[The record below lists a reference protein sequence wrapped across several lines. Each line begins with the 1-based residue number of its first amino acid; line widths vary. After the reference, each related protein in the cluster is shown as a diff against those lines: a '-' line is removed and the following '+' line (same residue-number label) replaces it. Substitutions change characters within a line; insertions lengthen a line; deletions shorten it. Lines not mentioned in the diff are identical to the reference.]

1 MTVKSKSA
9 AGKAK
14 APAKAKVAPEVV
26 VPAPAPVAI
35 AEPEVVEAAPVVE
48 TPVAEVIEA
57 APVVEAAPEPV
68 AAEPT
73 PEVAI
78 TPTTTPAPT
87 KKDKPMTTTVDFS
100 AFQNTLSD
108 VQAKAK
114 EAYEKGT
121 AAFGDYNSFAKGNVE
136 ALVEAGKILSAGLQE
151 LSGEIVAESRTAFE
165 ALTAEVKELAAA
177 KTPTEFLR
185 LQSELAKKHLDHA
198 VSFGSKQSEAVMKLT
213 TEATAPLTS
222 RVTLAVE
229 KLQKN
234 A

>member
-1 MTVKSKSA
+1 MPAKTKSTV
-9 AGKAK
+9 GKAK
-14 APAKAKVAPEVV
+14 APAKAKAAPEIAA
-26 VPAPAPVAI
+26 PAPVAAAPVAI
-35 AEPEVVEAAPVVE
+35 AEPEVVVAPIVE
-48 TPVAEVIEA
+48 P
-57 APVVEAAPEPV
+57 APEPV
-68 AAEPT
+68 AAEPVVQVEIA
-73 PEVAI
+73 P
-78 TPTTTPAPT
+78 TPAPP
-87 KKDKPMTTTVDFS
+87 KKEKTMTTTVDFS

-198 VSFGSKQSEAVMKLT
+198 VSFGSKQSEAVLKLT

>member
-1 MTVKSKSA
+1 MPAKTKSTV
-9 AGKAK
+9 GKAK
-14 APAKAKVAPEVV
+14 APAKAKAAPAAA
-26 VPAPAPVAI
+26 APAPVAS
-35 AEPEVVEAAPVVE
+35 AETEVVEVAPVVE
-48 TPVAEVIEA
+48 P
-57 APVVEAAPEPV
+57 APEPV
-68 AAEPT
+68 AAEPVVEV
-73 PEVAI
+73 EVA
-78 TPTTTPAPT
+78 PTTPAPT

-229 KLQKN
+229 KLQKS

>member
-1 MTVKSKSA
+1 MSAKTKSTV
-9 AGKAK
+9 GKAK
-14 APAKAKVAPEVV
+14 APAKAKAAPAAA
-26 VPAPAPVAI
+26 APAPVAS
-35 AEPEVVEAAPVVE
+35 AETEVVEVAPVVE
-48 TPVAEVIEA
+48 P
-57 APVVEAAPEPV
+57 APEPV
-68 AAEPT
+68 AAEPVVEV
-73 PEVAI
+73 EVA
-78 TPTTTPAPT
+78 PTTPAPT

-229 KLQKN
+229 KLQKS

>member
-1 MTVKSKSA
+1 MPAKTKSTV
-9 AGKAK
+9 GKAK
-14 APAKAKVAPEVV
+14 APAKAKAAPAAA
-26 VPAPAPVAI
+26 APAPVAS
-35 AEPEVVEAAPVVE
+35 AETEVVEVAPVVE
-48 TPVAEVIEA
+48 P
-57 APVVEAAPEPV
+57 APEPV
-68 AAEPT
+68 AAEPVVEV
-73 PEVAI
+73 EVA
-78 TPTTTPAPT
+78 PTTPAPT

>member
-1 MTVKSKSA
+1 MPAKTKSTV
-9 AGKAK
+9 GKAK
-14 APAKAKVAPEVV
+14 APAKAKAAPAAA
-26 VPAPAPVAI
+26 APAPVAS
-35 AEPEVVEAAPVVE
+35 AETEVVEVAPVVE
-48 TPVAEVIEA
+48 P
-57 APVVEAAPEPV
+57 APEPV
-68 AAEPT
+68 AAEPVVEV
-73 PEVAI
+73 EVA
-78 TPTTTPAPT
+78 PTTPAPT

-151 LSGEIVAESRTAFE
+151 LSSEIVAESRTAFE

>member
-1 MTVKSKSA
+1 MSAKTKSTV
-9 AGKAK
+9 GKAK
-14 APAKAKVAPEVV
+14 APAKAKAAPAAA
-26 VPAPAPVAI
+26 APAPVAI
-35 AEPEVVEAAPVVE
+35 AEPEVVVAPVVE
-48 TPVAEVIEA
+48 PT
-57 APVVEAAPEPV
+57 PEPV
-68 AAEPT
+68 AAEPVV
-73 PEVAI
+73 EVEIA
-78 TPTTTPAPT
+78 PTTTPAPT

-222 RVTLAVE
+222 RVTLAGE
-229 KLQKN
+229 KLQKS